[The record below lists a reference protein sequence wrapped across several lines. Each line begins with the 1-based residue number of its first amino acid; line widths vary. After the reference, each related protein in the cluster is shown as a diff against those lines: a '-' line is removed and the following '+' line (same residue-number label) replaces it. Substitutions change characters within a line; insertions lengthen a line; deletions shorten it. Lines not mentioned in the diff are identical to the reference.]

1 MLLSKKMKKN
11 IYFCQCHTENDDEC
25 PLFYYHKHGD
35 TLMHY
40 QLLSPAL
47 RMYTYI
53 QLKIQLTKL

>member
-1 MLLSKKMKKN
+1 MMN
-11 IYFCQCHTENDDEC
+11 A
-25 PLFYYHKHGD
+25 LFYYHKHGD